1 MEIAILD
8 LLSSILV
15 ERKTMDFELSEEL
28 IAVRDLAR
36 EFAEKEIAPTAAQD
50 DKERKFRKELLLKM
64 GELGFFGSVIPEKYG
79 GNGLGF
85 LAMVLITEEVARV
98 HSAVRVA
105 INMQIGPALALLQFG
120 SEEQKRKWIPPL
132 LRGESVGCFAITEP
146 DAGSDVSAMRTTA
159 TKKNGGFVI
168 NGTKL
173 WISNAPVA
181 DSGLVYAYTDRSQK
195 HRGLSAFY
203 ATFDQPGLTRRA
215 LETLGAHASPIGEL
229 TFENF
234 QLSTENLLGKEGD
247 GFKVCMWQLNQTRL
261 NCAAGALG
269 VTRAAREAAV
279 NYCNQ
284 REQFGQK
291 IGQYQM
297 NQELI
302 AHMVVQ
308 EEAARLLVYR
318 AAWLADQ
325 KKPNNLET
333 SIAKYTAA
341 EAAAHATDAAMKIL
355 GAYGYSTEFPVERY
369 YRDAKSYQIVEG
381 SSNIQK
387 MIIAQ
392 DALGYRKANRV

>member
-1 MEIAILD
+1 
-8 LLSSILV
+8 
-15 ERKTMDFELSEEL
+15 MDFELSEEL

-36 EFAEKEIAPTAAQD
+36 DFAEKEIAPTAAKD
-50 DKERKFRKELLLKM
+50 DKEHNFRKELLLKM
-64 GELGFFGSVIPEKYG
+64 GELGFFGAVIPENYG

-105 INMQIGPALALLQFG
+105 INMQLGPALALLNFG
-120 SEEQKRKWIPPL
+120 NEEQKKKWIPPL
-132 LRGESVGCFAITEP
+132 VRGESVGCFAITEP
-146 DAGSDVSAMRTTA
+146 DAGSDVAAIRTTA
-159 TKKNGGFVI
+159 TRRGNGYAL

-181 DSGLVYAYTDRSQK
+181 DGGLVYAYTDKSQK

-203 ATFDQPGLTRRA
+203 ANFDRPGITRRP
-215 LETLGAHASPIGEL
+215 LETMGAHASPIGEL
-229 TFENF
+229 SFENF
-234 QLSTENLLGKEGD
+234 ELPAENLLGNEGD

-269 VTRAAREAAV
+269 LARAAREAAV

-297 NQELI
+297 NQDLI
-302 AHMVVQ
+302 AQMIVH

-333 SIAKYTAA
+333 SIGKYTAA
-341 EAAAHATDAAMKIL
+341 EAAAFAADAALKIL

-387 MIIAQ
+387 LIIAQ
-392 DALGYRKANRV
+392 DALGYRKANR

>member
-1 MEIAILD
+1 
-8 LLSSILV
+8 
-15 ERKTMDFELSEEL
+15 MDFELSEEL

-36 EFAEKEIAPTAAQD
+36 DFAEKEIAPTAAKD
-50 DKERKFRKELLLKM
+50 DKEHNFRKELLLKM
-64 GELGFFGSVIPEKYG
+64 GELGFFGAVIPENYG

-105 INMQIGPALALLQFG
+105 INMQLGPALALLNFG
-120 SEEQKRKWIPPL
+120 NEEQKKKWIPPL
-132 LRGESVGCFAITEP
+132 VRGEAVGCFAITEP
-146 DAGSDVSAMRTTA
+146 EAGSDVAAIRTTA
-159 TKKNGGFVI
+159 TRKGNGYAL

-181 DSGLVYAYTDRSQK
+181 DAGLVYAYTDKSQK
-195 HRGLSAFY
+195 RRGLSAFY
-203 ATFDQPGLTRRA
+203 ASFDRPGITRRP
-215 LETLGAHASPIGEL
+215 LETMGAHASPIGEL
-229 TFENF
+229 SFENF
-234 QLSTENLLGKEGD
+234 ELPAENLLGKEGD

-269 VTRAAREAAV
+269 LARAAREAAV

-297 NQELI
+297 NQDLI
-302 AHMVVQ
+302 AQMIVH

-333 SIAKYTAA
+333 SIGKYTAA
-341 EAAAHATDAAMKIL
+341 EAAAFAADAALKIL

-387 MIIAQ
+387 LIIAQ
-392 DALGYRKANRV
+392 DALGYRKANR

>member
-36 EFAEKEIAPTAAQD
+36 EFAEKEIAPTAARD

-64 GELGFFGSVIPEKYG
+64 GELGFLGSVIPEKYG

-120 SEEQKRKWIPPL
+120 SEEQKKKWIPPL

-146 DAGSDVSAMRTTA
+146 DAGSDVSAIRTTA

-261 NCAAGALG
+261 NCAAGAVG
-269 VTRAAREAAV
+269 VARAAREAAV

-302 AHMVVQ
+302 AHMVVR

>member
-1 MEIAILD
+1 
-8 LLSSILV
+8 
-15 ERKTMDFELSEEL
+15 MDFDLAEEL
-28 IAVRDLAR
+28 TAVRDLAR
-36 EFAEKEIAPTAAQD
+36 DFAEKEIAPTAAKD
-50 DKERKFRKELLLKM
+50 DKEHNFRKDLLLKM
-64 GELGFFGSVIPEKYG
+64 GELGFFGTVIPESYG

-85 LAMVLITEEVARV
+85 LAMVLITEEIARV

-105 INMQIGPALALLQFG
+105 INMQLGPALALLSFG
-120 SEEQKRKWIPPL
+120 NEKQKKKWLPPL
-132 LRGESVGCFAITEP
+132 VRGESIGCFAITEP
-146 DAGSDVSAMRTTA
+146 DAGSDVAAIRTTA
-159 TKKNGGFVI
+159 TRKGNGYVI

-181 DSGLVYAYTDRSQK
+181 DGGLVYAYTDKSQK
-195 HRGLSAFY
+195 HRGLSVFY
-203 ATFDQPGLTRRA
+203 ASFDRSGLTRRA

-234 QLSTENLLGKEGD
+234 ALSAENLLGKEGD

-261 NCAAGALG
+261 NCAAGAVGLACAG
-269 VTRAAREAAV
+269 REAAV

-297 NQELI
+297 NQDLI
-302 AHMVVQ
+302 AQMIVH

-325 KKPNNLET
+325 NRPNNLEV

-341 EAAAHATDAAMKIL
+341 EAAAYAADAALRIL

-387 MIIAQ
+387 LIIAQ
-392 DALGYRKANRV
+392 DALGYRRANRP

>member
-1 MEIAILD
+1 
-8 LLSSILV
+8 
-15 ERKTMDFELSEEL
+15 MDFELSEEL
-28 IAVRDLAR
+28 VAVRDLAR
-36 EFAEKEIAPTAAQD
+36 EFAEKEIAPTAAKD
-50 DKERKFRKELLLKM
+50 DRERNFRKDLLLKM
-64 GELGFFGSVIPEKYG
+64 GELGFFGTVIPEEYG

-85 LAMVLITEEVARV
+85 LALALITEEVARA
-98 HSAVRVA
+98 HSALRVA
-105 INMQIGPALALLQFG
+105 INMQIGPALALLKFG
-120 SEEQKRKWIPPL
+120 DEEQKKKWIPPL
-132 LRGESVGCFAITEP
+132 VRGESVGCFAITEP
-146 DAGSDVSAMRTTA
+146 DAGSDVAAIRTTA
-159 TKKNGGFVI
+159 MRKGDNYLI

-181 DSGLVYAYTDRSQK
+181 DGGLVYAYTDKSQK

-203 ATFDQPGLTRRA
+203 ANFDRPGITRRA

-234 QLSTENLLGKEGD
+234 ALSAENLLGKEGD

-261 NCAAGALG
+261 NCAAGAVGLA
-269 VTRAAREAAV
+269 RAAREAAV

-297 NQELI
+297 NQDLI
-302 AHMVVQ
+302 AQMIVH

-325 KKPNNLET
+325 NRPNNLEV

-341 EAAAHATDAAMKIL
+341 EAAAYAADAALRIL

-381 SSNIQK
+381 SSNIQNL
-387 MIIAQ
+387 IIAQ
-392 DALGYRKANRV
+392 DALGYRRANRP

>member
-1 MEIAILD
+1 
-8 LLSSILV
+8 
-15 ERKTMDFELSEEL
+15 MDFELSEEL
-28 IAVRDLAR
+28 TAVRDLAR
-36 EFAEKEIAPTAAQD
+36 EFAEKEIAPTAAKD
-50 DKERKFRKELLLKM
+50 DKEHNFRKDLLLKM
-64 GELGFFGSVIPEKYG
+64 GELGFFGSVIPEEYG

-85 LAMVLITEEVARV
+85 LAMVLITEEIARV

-120 SEEQKRKWIPPL
+120 NEEQKKKWIPPL
-132 LRGESVGCFAITEP
+132 LRGEFVGCFAITEP
-146 DAGSDVSAMRTTA
+146 DAGSDVSAIRTTA
-159 TKKNGGFVI
+159 TKKNGDYVI

-173 WISNAPVA
+173 WISNAPVT
-181 DSGLVYAYTDRSQK
+181 DGGLVYAYTDRSQK

-203 ATFDQPGLTRRA
+203 ASFDQPGLTRRA
-215 LETLGAHASPIGEL
+215 LETMGAHASPIGEL

-234 QLSTENLLGKEGD
+234 QLSSDNLLGKEGD

-269 VTRAAREAAV
+269 VARAAREAAV

-297 NQELI
+297 NQEPI

-325 KKPNNLET
+325 GKPNNLET

-341 EAAAHATDAAMKIL
+341 EAADHATDAAMKIL

-392 DALGYRKANRV
+392 DALGYRKANR